1 MDAHN
6 RAIAFG
12 IFVIFVDN
20 QLDPRGLASPAR
32 VNTCPYNSKSAMTY
46 AST

>member
-6 RAIAFG
+6 RAIALG
-12 IFVIFVDN
+12 RLVIFVDN

-32 VNTCPYNSKSAMTY
+32 VSTRVCKSRSMFTY